1 MSKPKGSKTSY
12 ISKGQ
17 RPNVNTKIS
26 NLVRQSKEGDKIIR
40 QLASSRKGKNTT
52 ITIPNPNREETNKP
66 FIKVRGSDFFRSK
79 EMLKKDK
86 EKRVGS

>member
-17 RPNVNTKIS
+17 RPNVNAKIS
-26 NLVRQSKEGDKIIR
+26 NLVRQSKEGDKMIR
-40 QLASSRKGKNTT
+40 QLAHSRKGKNTS

-66 FIKVRGSDFFRSK
+66 FIKVRGSDFFKPK

-86 EKRVGS
+86 EKRVSA